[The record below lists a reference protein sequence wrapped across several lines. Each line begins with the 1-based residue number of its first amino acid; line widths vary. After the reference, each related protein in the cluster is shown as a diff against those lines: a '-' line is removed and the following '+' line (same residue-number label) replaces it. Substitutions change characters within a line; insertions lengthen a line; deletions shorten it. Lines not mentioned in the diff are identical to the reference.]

1 MKKSYC
7 EVEPLK
13 IKEFIAGRNIKYD
26 TVRKYIINNEELFKG
41 HIGRPN
47 NIVLDEEAI
56 SILEKK
62 YPLPE
67 PIQVVEDTEARK
79 KLIEAQQMI
88 IELQQQ
94 LVMAAPKIAAADQN
108 KYLLEK
114 IENEAEELKEKSKS
128 LEKELKEVT
137 REKQEMENEFK
148 REKAILTKQLET
160 EKSKS
165 WWDKLRKK

>member
-1 MKKSYC
+1 MKT
-7 EVEPLK
+7 LK
-13 IKEFIAGRNIKYD
+13 IKEFIEGRNVRYD

-47 NIVLDEEAI
+47 NIVLDKDAI

-67 PIQVVEDTEARK
+67 PIQVIEDTEARQ

-94 LVMAAPKIAAADQN
+94 LVIAAPKIAAADQN
-108 KYLLEK
+108 KYLLER
-114 IENEAEELKEKSKS
+114 IEDEAAELKEKSKN
-128 LEKELKEVT
+128 LEYELKEMTKEKRKMEDKFNREKEL
-137 REKQEMENEFK
+137 
-148 REKAILTKQLET
+148 LTKQLEE
-160 EKSKS
+160 EKAKS